1 MVFSKRIFYRADI
14 AEFEGCYFS
23 IPQKYDEY
31 LRRAYGEY
39 MELPPEN
46 ERENRHLIE
55 EINFGE

>member
-1 MVFSKRIFYRADI
+1 ML
-14 AEFEGCYFS
+14 FS